1 MALQNS
7 KLYESLSPRDKRAVR
22 RCIEATVNLK
32 KAKKLF
38 EDGDQAGAVDAI
50 ADAETQLGAA
60 DAIPGVSEEVKANI
74 QGVQNSLDQLK
85 TVAGIQE
92 VDPNQGQAE
101 AGIPPVETAAGT
113 DMVNQAAPAPIQ
125 ESNKITFLRK
135 KYSEARSS
143 TARRYYL
150 SRIKEETSRKGV
162 KMRKSFREAYNYV
175 SDEYESFI
183 DHFCD
188 HENLEVN
195 YYSEYDTEKD
205 ADVELYQFFIGAPED
220 EKYVNVVLWYSDTEG
235 ECYIIETKNDDFKG
249 HDLENFKKDL
259 KKAYNNLLNGKVQEN
274 SMANYYKKKI
284 TEAKTVVAKNY
295 YREKYNE
302 AIKSNS
308 TVQSVLNGSFVPNDV
323 TSKIKFKNNKENG
336 KPALE
341 QMISKSEAHNG
352 TDKGRVRWPNKKIT
366 DLESRANTNMNRVIQ
381 YTRKKPTMKE
391 STEGNPMM
399 NSVQKLTESENRA
412 IDRYLGKGK
421 FNMSQLKDLGM
432 VEA

>member
-60 DAIPGVSEEVKANI
+60 DAVPGVSEEVKANI

-150 SRIKEETSRKGV
+150 SRIKEETSR
-162 KMRKSFREAYNYV
+162 NN
-175 SDEYESFI
+175 
-183 DHFCD
+183 
-188 HENLEVN
+188 NLER
-195 YYSEYDTEKD
+195 
-205 ADVELYQFFIGAPED
+205 
-220 EKYVNVVLWYSDTEG
+220 
-235 ECYIIETKNDDFKG
+235 
-249 HDLENFKKDL
+249 
-259 KKAYNNLLNGKVQEN
+259 VQEN
-274 SMANYYKKKI
+274 SMASYYKKKI
-284 TEAKTVVAKNY
+284 TEAKTAVAKNY

-308 TVQSVLNGSFVPNDV
+308 AVQSVLNGSFVPNDV

>member
-7 KLYESLSPRDKRAVR
+7 KLYESLNPRDKRAVR

-60 DAIPGVSEEVKANI
+60 DAVPGVSEEVKANI
-74 QGVQNSLDQLK
+74 QGVQSALDQLK
-85 TVAGIQE
+85 ASAGIQE

-113 DMVNQAAPAPIQ
+113 DMANPVPQAPAPTPIQ
-125 ESNKITFLRK
+125 ENSKIEFFTK
-135 KYSEARSS
+135 KLNEAKSPE
-143 TARRYYL
+143 AKKYYL
-150 SRIKEETSRKGV
+150 SRLNEEVAAENGDNEAAENKTAENKDGEG
-162 KMRKSFREAYNYV
+162 KME
-175 SDEYESFI
+175 
-183 DHFCD
+183 
-188 HENLEVN
+188 EN
-195 YYSEYDTEKD
+195 
-205 ADVELYQFFIGAPED
+205 
-220 EKYVNVVLWYSDTEG
+220 
-235 ECYIIETKNDDFKG
+235 TK
-249 HDLENFKKDL
+249 
-259 KKAYNNLLNGKVQEN
+259 
-274 SMANYYKKKI
+274 ANYYLKKM
-284 TEAKTVVAKNY
+284 TEAKTDAAKNY
-295 YREKYNE
+295 YKSKYDE
-302 AIKSNS
+302 AVAVKSNK
-308 TVQSVLNGSFVPNDV
+308 TVQTVLDGSLVPNDV
-323 TSKIKFKNNKENG
+323 TSKIKFKNDKDNG

-341 QMISKSEAHNG
+341 QTISKSEAHNG
-352 TDKGRVRWPNKKIT
+352 TDKGRIRWPNKKIT

-391 STEGNPMM
+391 STEENPMM

-421 FNMSQLKDLGM
+421 FKVSQLKDLGI